1 LPSFIKL
8 IKLSRKLK
16 GSIENGK
23 RHRQQWE
30 TMGIRHRQKWETM
43 GIRHRQQWETMGIRH
58 SQQWETMGI
67 RHRQQ
72 WDTMGIR
79 KTRTNITRKLKSRAT
94 RTLPY
99 KTGMN
104 PGAHEG

>member
-1 LPSFIKL
+1 MPSFIKL

-23 RHRQQWE
+23 RHRQQ
-30 TMGIRHRQKWETM
+30 WETM

>member
-1 LPSFIKL
+1 MPSFIKL

-23 RHRQQWE
+23 RHR
-30 TMGIRHRQKWETM
+30 
-43 GIRHRQQWETMGIRH
+43 
-58 SQQWETMGI
+58 QQWETMGI

>member
-1 LPSFIKL
+1 MPSFIKL

-23 RHRQQWE
+23 
-30 TMGIRHRQKWETM
+30 
-43 GIRHRQQWETMGIRH
+43 RHRQQWETMGIRH